1 MHTGLEAGA
10 GNGCKLASADA
21 AQCFEGVGKMSSM
34 KLICGFDRIAFT
46 FNTRGINAGSW
57 AHPIF
62 RFAAEQRS
70 GKCRGGSGIA
80 NPHFTEQQNIRV
92 PGNRITSNRNRRV
105 KFRFGHCWRLRE
117 VGRRSIECDGDDG

>member
-1 MHTGLEAGA
+1 
-10 GNGCKLASADA
+10 
-21 AQCFEGVGKMSSM
+21 M
-34 KLICGFDRIAFT
+34 KVICGFDRIAFT
-46 FNTRGINAGSW
+46 LNTRGINAGSW

-80 NPHFTEQQNIRV
+80 NPISPSNRISR

-105 KFRFGHCWRLRE
+105 KFRFGHCRGLRE
-117 VGRRSIECDGDDG
+117 VGCRSIECDGDDG